1 MHVRSI
7 LAVFAAV
14 LATAAASAA
23 AAVAAPPP
31 TSAPPAGAPATEAP
45 RANAPPEATIT
56 AAVDPRVEFMS
67 AVARVAGFDEYRM
80 ANASSPYSAKVDAL
94 FAPHVGHR
102 AFEQMRAMRKR
113 KGLSYDAVMC
123 LALHVG
129 VPPLFAERVNF
140 DARPP
145 RLDARLEPAPTRE
158 LLKSLRDLAARVD
171 WAAFAAS
178 QKPLYDTAAAR
189 LADRA
194 NQVPAIPWFD
204 RTLGMRAG
212 ASYQL
217 VPGLLNGGQN
227 YGVGVQFL
235 DGSPEEIRPVIG
247 CWKWDAQGLPEY
259 GDSVTELVAHELC
272 HSYTNAVV
280 DLHATEFKHVGE
292 QLFAMTAKQ
301 MERQAYGNWKTVMYE
316 TVVRALVVR
325 YLHDTLGAEASER
338 QAAAD
343 VKRGFSWVPAVAAA
357 FDAYDADRATHPTIE
372 TFVPVIVATLK
383 EHAAKM
389 KSGPPAPRLV
399 RSDPADGATNVSSR
413 AGTLRLEF
421 DQPMRTDTYSI
432 TGSVQDLPADI
443 KVVHTENDGRVWHLR
458 MSPEP
463 GRTYS
468 IGLNGGKFRG
478 FKSRDGVALEFV
490 MIRITTATK

>member
-1 MHVRSI
+1 MQVRSI
-7 LAVFAAV
+7 LA
-14 LATAAASAA
+14 
-23 AAVAAPPP
+23 AVAAVVAF
-31 TSAPPAGAPATEAP
+31 TSVVAFATAVVEAPPAVAPPAVTPTEVS
-45 RANAPPEATIT
+45 PPEAAIA
-56 AAVDPRVEFMS
+56 AAVDPRVEFMA

-94 FAPHVGHR
+94 FAPHASHR

-113 KGLSYDAVMC
+113 KGLSYDAVMS

-129 VPPLFAERVNF
+129 APPLLVERVNF

-158 LLKSLRDLAARVD
+158 LLASLRDLAARVD

-178 QKPLYDTAAAR
+178 QKQLYDTAASR
-189 LADRA
+189 LAQRA

-280 DLHATEFKHVGE
+280 DTHAADFKQVGE

-301 MERQAYGNWKTVMYE
+301 MERQAYGTWKTVMYE

-325 YLHDTLGAEASER
+325 YLHDTLGAEASAR
-338 QAAAD
+338 QAADD

-357 FDAYDADRATHPTIE
+357 FDAYDADRAKYPTID

-383 EHAAKM
+383 GHASKM

-399 RSDPADGATNVSSR
+399 RSDPADGATNVSARS
-413 AGTLRLEF
+413 GTLRLEF

-432 TGSVQDLPADI
+432 TGSVHDLPADI

-458 MSPEP
+458 MNPEP

-478 FKSRDGVALEFV
+478 FKSREGVALEFV
-490 MIRITTATK
+490 MIRITTAAK